1 MSKTIDFLHNL
12 LFLTAI
18 FTGPFSMHFLL
29 TALIYHPSHLMASHP
44 KLPLFFCYMSFLLG
58 EYARVH
64 VRILQH
70 YLTAFFF
77 YHYSQP
83 TLFLLHIHFVHG
95 AGDLFISDSHSHL
108 TKPLFCYHSPSY
120 IYFLQYQQPDY
131 FVFLRFIKLPMTYFF
146 ILSSAILHPIIYQ
159 GLFFHAILHPIISN
173 IFIFYSTNDA
183 RFYSYFQLAYFAYF
197 SAPPI
202 QL

>member
-146 ILSSAILHPIIYQ
+146 ILSSAI
-159 GLFFHAILHPIISN
+159 S
-173 IFIFYSTNDA
+173 IFIFLSYHPTNDA
-183 RFYSYFQLAYFAYF
+183 FKIFLFLHILPFRRTNS
-197 SAPPI
+197 I
-202 QL
+202 QISFTKGH

>member
-95 AGDLFISDSHSHL
+95 AGDLFISYIQQQWYLFIAPSNQATYLFISSQHL
-108 TKPLFCYHSPSY
+108 SCFQQPSYFYSLITQLMTPKPTCLFCH
-120 IYFLQYQQPDY
+120 FLAG
-131 FVFLRFIKLPMTYFF
+131 FLY
-146 ILSSAILHPIIYQ
+146 
-159 GLFFHAILHPIISN
+159 N
-173 IFIFYSTNDA
+173 
-183 RFYSYFQLAYFAYF
+183 
-197 SAPPI
+197 
-202 QL
+202 

>member
-64 VRILQH
+64 VRDS
-70 YLTAFFF
+70 YPF
-77 YHYSQP
+77 YHYSHATFIHSLAIIWQP
-83 TLFLLHIHFVHG
+83 LLFLSITATIFLSYSQPLSFVFTALGFYFITSHSLRSWSLFLVYF
-95 AGDLFISDSHSHL
+95 LFIYSHL
-108 TKPLFCYHSPSY
+108 A
-120 IYFLQYQQPDY
+120 
-131 FVFLRFIKLPMTYFF
+131 IKLLMTS
-146 ILSSAILHPIIYQ
+146 I
-159 GLFFHAILHPIISN
+159 
-173 IFIFYSTNDA
+173 
-183 RFYSYFQLAYFAYF
+183 FQLAYFAIF
-197 SAPPI
+197 LAVSHTNITTAPSFPRH
-202 QL
+202 

>member
-120 IYFLQYQQPDY
+120 IYFSIIQPLLLY
-131 FVFLRFIKLPMTYFF
+131 FLKPLMTCLF
-146 ILSSAILHPIIYQ
+146 SSHL
-159 GLFFHAILHPIISN
+159 
-173 IFIFYSTNDA
+173 TNV
-183 RFYSYFQLAYFAYF
+183 AYF
-197 SAPPI
+197 STYLFCHFLATSLYI
-202 QL
+202 